1 MTIAANAGD
10 RQAAGRPAVVAFDII
25 ETVFSL
31 ESLRGRLGA
40 EGAAGD
46 VLELWF
52 ARALR
57 DAFAMAATGRF
68 APFREVLKAAL
79 ADTLEERGTP
89 LPEAPLAR
97 ILDGF
102 AALDPHEDAG
112 AAFRHLHGDGIRIL
126 ALSNGAASTTDKL
139 LERAGLK
146 PLVERTI
153 SVEEVGLGKPRVEV
167 YRHAAKAAGVPPGQL
182 ALVAAHPWDV
192 HGARCA
198 GLIGAFVA
206 RGRTF
211 PPFLAAPD
219 IAAPSLLEVA
229 RQLASQDAISSP

>member
-1 MTIAANAGD
+1 MEPDDPRMTIATDAGD

-40 EGAAGD
+40 EGAAGE

-79 ADTLEERGTP
+79 ADTLDERGTP
-89 LPEAPLAR
+89 LPDEPLAR

-112 AAFRHLHGDGIRIL
+112 AAFR
-126 ALSNGAASTTDKL
+126 
-139 LERAGLK
+139 
-146 PLVERTI
+146 
-153 SVEEVGLGKPRVEV
+153 
-167 YRHAAKAAGVPPGQL
+167 
-182 ALVAAHPWDV
+182 
-192 HGARCA
+192 
-198 GLIGAFVA
+198 
-206 RGRTF
+206 
-211 PPFLAAPD
+211 
-219 IAAPSLLEVA
+219 
-229 RQLASQDAISSP
+229 